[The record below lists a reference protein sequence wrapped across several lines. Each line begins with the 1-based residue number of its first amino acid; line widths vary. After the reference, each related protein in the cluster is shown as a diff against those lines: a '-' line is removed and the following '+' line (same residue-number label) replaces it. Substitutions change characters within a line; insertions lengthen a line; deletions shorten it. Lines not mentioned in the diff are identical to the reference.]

1 MLEWMRERNQGW
13 MAKIILT
20 LVTVPFALFGI
31 NSYVNHSAGAD
42 VVATV
47 DHDKIRL
54 PEFEHALKMQQQQLQ
69 ASLGAAASGLLDD
82 PRMRMEVLQSLI
94 RQHAMLSRAH
104 DLGMVVSDRQLAT
117 FIGAIP
123 AFQKDGKFDLETYRM
138 MLRQQGLSIPEFE
151 RMARDDLLIQDL
163 RAAFADAQQI
173 PAASVDGFL
182 QAYTQQRQVSTLTLA
197 LKDQPAAPAPD
208 ESRIETYYKTH
219 QADFT
224 VPERAR
230 FQYLVLSQDA
240 LAARIPVSDSA
251 IQDYYN
257 QNQAHAARPE
267 TRDARHILIPVT
279 PKDDAAH
286 HAAALKLAQ
295 DIEAQLKAHPDRFA
309 ALAKQ
314 YSGDPGSASQGG
326 ELGWFQRD
334 AMVKPFADAAFSMK
348 INQIS
353 QPVLSDFGY
362 HIIQLSGIRP
372 ATTPDLASMRADI
385 VATLQKQAAGKQYAD
400 AAERFSNQVFE
411 QSADLSPTASALG
424 LTVQTSGWMTRTG
437 GDTPLLAQNDK
448 MLQALF
454 SSDVIKQHHNTAAI
468 EVQPNVLVSAHL
480 LQLEPARLQPLA
492 EVRSHIV
499 QTLESDDQK
508 TRLTA
513 RGAAILV
520 ALRQGKEPAGLAWS
534 AFQWVTRNHAN
545 DVPPDLVTP
554 LFAADE
560 HHLPAY
566 FGESDAAGNFHLVR
580 LTAVQPGPKPEEA
593 KVKEMTSQLARM
605 ESQQVF
611 DDYLASILAG
621 MKVSINQKLL
631 QSH

>member
-31 NSYVNHSAGAD
+31 NSYINHNAGAD

-47 DHDKIRL
+47 GSDKIRL

-69 ASLGAAASGLLDD
+69 ASLGAAASGIMDD
-82 PRMRMEVLQSLI
+82 PRMRMNVLQSLI
-94 RQHAMLSRAH
+94 RQHAMITEAH

-123 AFQKDGKFDLETYRM
+123 AFQKEGKFDLETYRA
-138 MLRQQGLSIPEFE
+138 MLRQQGLSIPAFE
-151 RMARDDLLIQDL
+151 QMARDDLLIQDL

-173 PAASVDGFL
+173 PAASVNGFL
-182 QAYTQQRQVSTLTLA
+182 QAYTQQRQISTLTLA
-197 LKDQPAAPAPD
+197 LKDQPAAPVPD
-208 ESRIETYYKTH
+208 NARIEAYYKAH

-224 VPERAR
+224 LPERAR

-240 LAARIPVSDSA
+240 LAARVPVSDSA
-251 IQDYYN
+251 IQDYYS
-257 QNQAHAARPE
+257 QHQAHDARPE
-267 TRDARHILIPVT
+267 MRDARHILIPVT

-295 DIEAQLKAHPDRFA
+295 DIADQLKAHPDRFA

-314 YSGDPGSASQGG
+314 YSADPGSASQGG
-326 ELGWFQRD
+326 DLGWFQRD
-334 AMVKPFADAAFSMK
+334 AMVKPFSDAAFSMK

-353 QPVLSDFGY
+353 APVLSDFGY
-362 HIIQLSGIRP
+362 HIIQLTGIRP
-372 ATTPDLASMRADI
+372 ASTPDLASVRDQI

-411 QSADLSPTASALG
+411 QSGDLAPTAKALG
-424 LTVQTSGWMTRTG
+424 LTVQTSGWMTPSG
-437 GDTPLLAQNDK
+437 GDTPLLAGNSK

-454 SSDVIKQHHNTAAI
+454 SQDVIKQHHNTEAI
-468 EVQPNVLVSAHL
+468 EVQPNVLVSARL
-480 LQLEPARLQPLA
+480 LALEPARLQPLD
-492 EVRSHIV
+492 EVRAKIV
-499 QTLESDDQK
+499 SLLQNDSQK
-508 TRLTA
+508 SALAA
-513 RGAAILV
+513 RGAAMLR

-534 AFQWVTRNHAN
+534 PFEWVTRNHAN
-545 DVPPDLVTP
+545 DVPADLVTP

-560 HHLPAY
+560 HKLPAY
-566 FGESDAAGNFHLVR
+566 FGETDSAGNYHLVR
-580 LTAVQPGPKPEEA
+580 LTAVQPGPQPDLA

-611 DDYLASILAG
+611 DDYLASILART
-621 MKVSINQKLL
+621 KISVNQKLV
-631 QSH
+631 QAN